1 MAWLTD
7 TLPVGVEFAGGL
19 TSTYGTASYNVG
31 TNSVYWYNGMIPPT
45 GVASV
50 SNTQTPR
57 AVALMI
63 DSAPVGGSISSVS
76 MPDAP
81 ISLILDDGSIER
93 VIGLNG
99 GGFAFQYM
107 WFNRFTPDPTVFPF
121 GLNQIDVYFSSNS
134 NAVVGS
140 PIDLV
145 VYQDLDGNPDNGAE
159 LLRTITTTIQTVP
172 GLNSFDLSADP
183 VVFSGPGDVFIGVI
197 DRYVNSG
204 VTPSSYPSAQ
214 DSTTSQQR
222 SWIAAWQADPP
233 DPALLPTD
241 YLYDVIDNVSATLAG
256 NWIIRGYG
264 ETIRPEVIT
273 VTFNV
278 TVTAESGYVT
288 NEADLNYEGDSFMA
302 DSMLMVVAPPDV
314 MFTSN
319 SPVTLGEM
327 AVFTPTVTGTGPF
340 DYLWE
345 FGDSITSTM
354 EVPTHTY
361 EMTGTYMVTV
371 TVTSDWGMDSYS
383 AEFVVNAVPV
393 PPLMEVYLPLV
404 WKAP

>member
-1 MAWLTD
+1 
-7 TLPVGVEFAGGL
+7 
-19 TSTYGTASYNVG
+19 
-31 TNSVYWYNGMIPPT
+31 
-45 GVASV
+45 
-50 SNTQTPR
+50 
-57 AVALMI
+57 
-63 DSAPVGGSISSVS
+63 
-76 MPDAP
+76 
-81 ISLILDDGSIER
+81 
-93 VIGLNG
+93 
-99 GGFAFQYM
+99 M

-121 GLNQIDVYFSSNS
+121 GLNQIDVYFTTNS

-214 DSTTSQQR
+214 DSTSSQLR

-241 YLYDVIDNVSATLAG
+241 DLYTLIDAFGLGG

-288 NEADLNYEGDSFMA
+288 NMADLTYNGDSFMA

-319 SPVTLGEM
+319 SPVTLGEV

-383 AEFVVNAVPV
+383 AEFVVNAVPI